1 MLTDF
6 LRNYGAC
13 RFCDAPTNSLGM
25 YVFLHP
31 CQCVSYLSFLEW
43 AWMFIL
49 FVVLIC
55 ISQMTNDAGQ
65 VSTCFWPFEYF
76 YGNVF
81 QVFQLLLKLGDIMIY
96 EFSA

>member
-1 MLTDF
+1 MLA
-6 LRNYGAC
+6 NVC
-13 RFCDAPTNSLGM
+13 HICHS
-25 YVFLHP
+25 
-31 CQCVSYLSFLEW
+31 SEW
-43 AWMFIL
+43 AWMFIS

-55 ISQMTNDAGQ
+55 ISQMTNDAER